1 MKRRSFLT
9 ALIACAAPAVVR
21 ASSLMPIIVPS
32 RDLLTGSYDYLPL
45 AQMSD
50 FSLDGDFTFEMWRKP
65 TKEEFLNITTV
76 RQNGSLLT
84 YVNGEIVPSTESVFR
99 TNDSGFYLEIRL

>member
-1 MKRRSFLT
+1 MQRRSFLT
-9 ALIACAAPAVVR
+9 MLAACVAPAIVR
-21 ASSLMPIIVPS
+21 SSSLMPIIVPR
-32 RDLLTGSYDYLPL
+32 RDLLTCSYGYLPM
-45 AQMSD
+45 AKASD

-65 TKEEFLNITTV
+65 TEEEFLNITTV